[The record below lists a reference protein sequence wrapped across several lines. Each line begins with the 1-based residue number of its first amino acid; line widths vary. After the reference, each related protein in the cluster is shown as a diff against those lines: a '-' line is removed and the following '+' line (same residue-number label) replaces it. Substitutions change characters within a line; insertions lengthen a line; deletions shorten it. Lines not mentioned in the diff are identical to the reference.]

1 MADTN
6 FKRFTPGIQL
16 VPQGTSNVS
25 QQGDLDVDSV
35 STKINY
41 HNGTISSP
49 LVTEAGTATLSNK
62 TLNNTN
68 IVTIQ
73 DTNLTI
79 QDDGDNTKQFKFQ
92 ASGIT
97 TGTLRTIVI
106 PDATTT
112 LVGTDTTQTIMNKT
126 IDNSNTITIKDVN
139 FTIQDDG
146 DTTKQAKFQA
156 SGISTGTTRTF
167 VFPDATT
174 TLVGTDATQ
183 TLTNKTISGSTN
195 TITNVSLTTGVTG
208 TLPIA
213 NGGTNATTKAAAFDS
228 LSPMTTGGDIIY
240 GGASGTGTRLAN
252 GSSGQ
257 VLTSNG
263 GTTAPS
269 WTTAPFPALVG
280 VKYNTTNTQSFANNT
295 EVVLNF
301 GSSVFDTGSFVSTP
315 TTNWTFTAPTGSAYF
330 AVSVTWTFTSG
341 GTNNTDREGNLTVN
355 GSRVLGSVTLSPNG
369 STTFQQNMQT
379 VLLLNGGDTI
389 QFKATQA
396 SGGSLN
402 LSGNAAFNEICITKI
417 GT

>member
-1 MADTN
+1 MSDVN
-6 FKRFTPGIQL
+6 FKHFTPGIQL

-183 TLTNKTISGSTN
+183 TLTNKSISGSTN

-208 TLPIA
+208 TLPLA
-213 NGGTNATTKAAAFDS
+213 NGGTNAS
-228 LSPMTTGGDIIY
+228 LTASN
-240 GGASGTGTRLAN
+240 GAVAYSTSTALALSAVGTSGY
-252 GSSGQ
+252 
-257 VLTSNG
+257 VLTSAG
-263 GTTAPS
+263 AGTPTWNNAFVP
-269 WTTAPFPALVG
+269 VQ
-280 VKYNTTNTQSFANNT
+280 YNTAAGQTIANNT
-295 EVVLNF
+295 ETIVDF
-301 GSSVFDTGSFVSTP
+301 GTSVFDPQSTVTTGAT
-315 TTNWTFTAPTGSAYF
+315 WKFTAPTTGYYWISALIAY
-330 AVSVTWTFTSG
+330 S
-341 GTNNTDREGNLTVN
+341 NNTTGTRDLIVKKN
-355 GSRVLGSVTLSPNG
+355 GSSVGRLDNKLPNATGNTFLG
-369 STTFQQNMQT
+369 
-379 VLLLNGGDTI
+379 GGLGVQMTAGDFIDVRTS
-389 QFKATQA
+389 QDAAAAA
-396 SGGSLN
+396 SIN
-402 LSGNAAFNEICITKI
+402 LSADANNNHVTIFKI
-417 GT
+417 A